1 MHFSLHPTWSKAQL
15 HCPHQMLF
23 PTHPHGELKQ
33 KHNQI
38 CQTCIFY
45 RWSYWSMKVHS
56 SVWQHF
62 SQGKTRRWEKPGHWT
77 LCNLSSSGSAT
88 AHKIWSKFVQKTYC
102 IGNAV
107 RKRLQDLHTFPSG
120 CDADQSYKLCLY
132 CFPYWGNFPVTCEP
146 WNGHLHY
153 WFKKISSI
161 RYGQSVDQ
169 RRDNSKRSSIGYG
182 QSVDQGRVM
191 TPRDLQLGM
200 DNLLTKEGT
209 IPRDLQ
215 LGYGQSVDQGR
226 DNYYYA

>member
-1 MHFSLHPTWSKAQL
+1 MNLHVLPLKLLVYESSLICLAAFLRQKLEDEKNPDIGLFAICHHLEVP
-15 HCPHQMLF
+15 PHIKYDQNLYRKHTILVMLLEK
-23 PTHPHGELKQ
+23 GYR
-33 KHNQI
+33 I
-38 CQTCIFY
+38 CTPFCY
-45 RWSYWSMKVHS
+45 R
-56 SVWQHF
+56 
-62 SQGKTRRWEKPGHWT
+62 
-77 LCNLSSSGSAT
+77 
-88 AHKIWSKFVQKTYC
+88 
-102 IGNAV
+102 
-107 RKRLQDLHTFPSG
+107 
-120 CDADQSYKLCLY
+120 
-132 CFPYWGNFPVTCEP
+132 GNFPVNCKP

-169 RRDNSKRSSIGYG
+169 RRDNSDRSSIGCG

-200 DNLLTKEGT
+200 DNLSTKEGT